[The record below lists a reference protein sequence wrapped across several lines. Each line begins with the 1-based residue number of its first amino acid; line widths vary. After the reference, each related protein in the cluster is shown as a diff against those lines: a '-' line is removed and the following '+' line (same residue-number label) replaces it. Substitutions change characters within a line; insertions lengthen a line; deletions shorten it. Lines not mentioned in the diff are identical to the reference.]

1 MGGLKKYTGFC
12 DNLLFYELIWH
23 LFVSLVNIF
32 SSLLFPLLSLCFFY
46 YFSPVAIELQQTGK
60 VAPVSYQC
68 VTIYFSDI
76 VEFTTLCAESTP
88 LQVVQMLND
97 LYTLFDG
104 IIAKYDVYKV
114 RLILNYPQ
122 IKRELIL

>member
-1 MGGLKKYTGFC
+1 MF
-12 DNLLFYELIWH
+12 LIISM
-23 LFVSLVNIF
+23 FLVD
-32 SSLLFPLLSLCFFY
+32 

-122 IKRELIL
+122 IKRELIVLM